1 MRSIVAANF
10 RSLSFVW
17 FLLILVAALVSVSPA
32 WSDGTVSP
40 GETRTFSEADG
51 GSGSIISSNA
61 FKGTD
66 RDFIPEENTAQAAA
80 FLSILAFNDS
90 VSSFA
95 SVDTAFWV
103 TRGSSGTETVLDATV
118 SADVEWSGVLFGAS
132 VLGGGASVT
141 IEMSLVDENTGV
153 TTGKVQVVSENQNS
167 VGIKGLDVG
176 GTLISG
182 TKRVSFPA
190 KVVRTHLHTIRL
202 KVTCEAEAGLVG
214 VDIGCIFMDDAFNSG
229 INDAFA
235 KWNTLS
241 INVEQDL
248 FEQLA
253 TIQASI
259 DALTIKVDNLQGD
272 VDVITARQLED
283 IRLQVTPTGR
293 RTTDVPACDGGACN
307 FPNKP

>member
-1 MRSIVAANF
+1 MLGITKASSKILSVVSFGLMAAM
-10 RSLSFVW
+10 
-17 FLLILVAALVSVSPA
+17 AASSPA

-51 GSGSIISSNA
+51 GSKSVIFGDA

-66 RDFIPEENTAQAAA
+66 TDFIPEESTAQAAA
-80 FLSILAFNDS
+80 FLSILALNAS

-103 TRGSSGTETVLDATV
+103 SRGDSGAATVLDATV
-118 SADVEWSGVLFGAS
+118 SVDVEWDGILFGAS

-141 IEMSLVDENTGV
+141 VEMSLVDENTGA
-153 TTGKVQVVSENQNS
+153 TTGDIQVVSVDQNS
-167 VGIKGLDVG
+167 IGLKGLDVG

-182 TKRVSFPA
+182 TKRVTFPA

-202 KVTCEAEAGLVG
+202 KVTCEAESGLVG

-229 INDAFA
+229 ITGAFA

-241 INVEQDL
+241 ITVEQDL
-248 FEQLA
+248 FELLAKIQL
-253 TIQASI
+253 SI
-259 DALTIKVDNLQGD
+259 DDLQAD
-272 VDVITARQLED
+272 VDVITERQLEE
-283 IRLQVTPTGR
+283 IRLLHTPQGR
-293 RTTDVPACDGGACN
+293 RATDVPACGGAACDYPEN
-307 FPNKP
+307 PTP